1 MGINPIRL
9 YGPWDEGYAL
19 DVHTKTSKHTPEHAY
34 SYPVYETE
42 YTKLGKLLHHL
53 KYRND
58 LSKLPDIMK
67 LAEPFIKSW
76 DAISNV
82 NLVIPAPPSKLREY
96 QAADEIAKAIADLIK
111 VEYSDQVLYK
121 DANSG
126 EDESQSV
133 FTTGKRQMTGTI
145 HKKQVEKKEYNLLLV
160 DDFYDSGSTLT
171 ECVRILREDANINR
185 IYVFTVTKMRRE

>member
-1 MGINPIRL
+1 
-9 YGPWDEGYAL
+9 
-19 DVHTKTSKHTPEHAY
+19 
-34 SYPVYETE
+34 
-42 YTKLGKLLHHL
+42 
-53 KYRND
+53 
-58 LSKLPDIMK
+58 MK